1 MTQKWP
7 GSSDGDTTSR
17 HLHSPHILCLLSNHY
32 KDMVVLL
39 LQTQF
44 KMNAKLCHL
53 STQISFFFF
62 FFLLKIF
69 LQVYISLKIGA
80 GGELL
85 IIIFTSPSFTYS
97 LFL

>member
-17 HLHSPHILCLLSNHY
+17 HLNSPHILCLLSDHY

-53 STQISFFFF
+53 SSQISFF
-62 FFLLKIF
+62 FFLLKIV
-69 LQVYISLKIGA
+69 LQVYISLKIR
-80 GGELL
+80 GGKKLL
-85 IIIFTSPSFTYS
+85 IIIFPSFTHS